1 MSDDLLIDF
10 TFSNV
15 RSFKDKVTFSMETGE
30 GITVYSKENT
40 IQHDIV
46 DAVKSAFIFGGNAS
60 GKTNLL
66 RALMLLRIVV
76 LHGTLSEI
84 DPLPIDTYAHGN
96 DNTYFNI
103 RFIKNDKQFTYT
115 IEYNEDFVV
124 EESLVVDGKI
134 LFSRD
139 TEHVHMPESIVSLE
153 SSLRRNQPLL
163 YFAQSNNVLLAKE
176 AYEWFALDILS
187 PSLPTSSMDSR
198 KALRALHDNPQ
209 LKDDVLYFLRAADFN
224 IRDIKTE
231 LIQIP
236 NEQNIDTSKSM
247 LLVKC
252 EHEGINGETF
262 SIEYEAESIGT
273 RIFLMLALAILQRDN
288 HGKLFLIDEFDRSL
302 HPKLVTIL
310 LKIFNEWNTTESQLV
325 ATTHDN
331 DILDYAL
338 RTDQIWFVD
347 KNYYGISELH
357 SAFDFNELDIRE
369 IKKNYQ
375 DGVYGGNQIVSDA
388 LMKDIIESV

>member
-1 MSDDLLIDF
+1 MLIDF

-124 EESLVVDGKI
+124 EESLVVDGNI

-198 KALRALHDNPQ
+198 NALRALHDNPQ

-236 NEQNIDTSKSM
+236 NEQNIDTSKSV

-252 EHEGINGETF
+252 EHEGINGDTF

-310 LKIFNEWNTTESQLV
+310 LKIFNEWNTTESQLI

>member
-1 MSDDLLIDF
+1 
-10 TFSNV
+10 
-15 RSFKDKVTFSMETGE
+15 METGE

-115 IEYNEDFVV
+115 IAYNEDFVV

-236 NEQNIDTSKSM
+236 NEQNIDTSKSV

-252 EHEGINGETF
+252 EHEGINGDTF

-288 HGKLFLIDEFDRSL
+288 HGKLFLIDEFDQSL

-310 LKIFNEWNTTESQLV
+310 LKIFNEWNTTESQLI

>member
-1 MSDDLLIDF
+1 MLIDF

-30 GITVYSKENT
+30 GITAYSKENT
-40 IQHDIV
+40 IQYDTV

-84 DPLPIDTYAHGN
+84 ESLPIDTYAHGN

-103 RFIKNDKQFTYT
+103 RFIKNNKQFTYT

-124 EESLVVDGKI
+124 EESLVVDGNI

-163 YFAQSNNVLLAKE
+163 YFAQSNNVSLAKE

-187 PSLPTSSMDSR
+187 PSLPTSSMDRR

-236 NEQNIDTSKSM
+236 NEQNIDTSKSV

-273 RIFLMLALAILQRDN
+273 RIFLMLALEILQRDN

>member
-1 MSDDLLIDF
+1 MLIDF

-124 EESLVVDGKI
+124 EESLVVDGNI

-139 TEHVHMPESIVSLE
+139 TQHVHMPESIASLE

-163 YFAQSNNVLLAKE
+163 YFAQSNNVSFAKE

-187 PSLPTSSMDSR
+187 PSVPTSSMDSR
-198 KALRALHDNPQ
+198 KALHALHDNPQ

-231 LIQIP
+231 FIQIP
-236 NEQNIDTSKSM
+236 NEQNIDTSKSV

-262 SIEYEAESIGT
+262 NIEYEAESIGT

-310 LKIFNEWNTTESQLV
+310 LKIFNEWNTTESQLI

>member
-1 MSDDLLIDF
+1 MLIDF

-30 GITVYSKENT
+30 GITAYSKENT
-40 IQHDIV
+40 IRHDIV

-66 RALMLLRIVV
+66 RALMLLRFVV
-76 LHGTLSEI
+76 LNGTQSEI

-115 IEYNEDFVV
+115 IEYNENFVV

-139 TEHVHMPESIVSLE
+139 TQHVHMPKSIVSLE

-187 PSLPTSSMDSR
+187 PSLLTSSMDSR
-198 KALRALHDNPQ
+198 NALRALHDNPQ

-236 NEQNIDTSKSM
+236 NEQNIDTSKSV

-252 EHEGINGETF
+252 EHEGINGDTF

-310 LKIFNEWNTTESQLV
+310 LKIFNEWNTTESQLI

-357 SAFDFNELDIRE
+357 SAFDFDELDIRE

>member
-1 MSDDLLIDF
+1 MLIDF

-30 GITVYSKENT
+30 GITAYSKENT
-40 IQHDIV
+40 IQHHTV

-103 RFIKNDKQFTYT
+103 RFIKNNKQFTYT

-139 TEHVHMPESIVSLE
+139 TEHVHMPDSIVSLE

-163 YFAQSNNVLLAKE
+163 YFAQSNNVSLAKE

-236 NEQNIDTSKSM
+236 NEQNIDTSKSV

-252 EHEGINGETF
+252 EHEGINGDTF

-310 LKIFNEWNTTESQLV
+310 LKIFNEWNTTESQLI

-347 KNYYGISELH
+347 KNYFGISELH

>member
-1 MSDDLLIDF
+1 MLIDF

-84 DPLPIDTYAHGN
+84 DPLLIDTYAHGN

-236 NEQNIDTSKSM
+236 NEQNIDTSKSV

-252 EHEGINGETF
+252 EHEGINGDTF

-310 LKIFNEWNTTESQLV
+310 LKIFNEWNTTESQLI

-357 SAFDFNELDIRE
+357 SAFDFDELDIRE

-375 DGVYGGNQIVSDA
+375 DGVYGGNQIVSDV

>member
-1 MSDDLLIDF
+1 MLIDF

-124 EESLVVDGKI
+124 EESLVVDGNI

-236 NEQNIDTSKSM
+236 NEQNIDTSKSV

-252 EHEGINGETF
+252 EHEGINGDTF

-310 LKIFNEWNTTESQLV
+310 LKIFNEWNTTESQLI

>member
-1 MSDDLLIDF
+1 MLIDF

-198 KALRALHDNPQ
+198 NALRALHDNPQ

-236 NEQNIDTSKSM
+236 NEQNIDTSKSV

-252 EHEGINGETF
+252 EHEGINGDTF

-310 LKIFNEWNTTESQLV
+310 LKIFNEWNTTESQLI

-347 KNYYGISELH
+347 KNYFGISELH

>member
-1 MSDDLLIDF
+1 MLIDF

-40 IQHDIV
+40 IQHNTV

-84 DPLPIDTYAHGN
+84 NPLPIDTYAHGN

-103 RFIKNDKQFTYT
+103 RFIKNNKQFTYT

-139 TEHVHMPESIVSLE
+139 TEHVQMPESIVSLE

-163 YFAQSNNVLLAKE
+163 YFAQSNNVSLAKE

-252 EHEGINGETF
+252 EHEGINGEAF

>member
-1 MSDDLLIDF
+1 MLIDF

-84 DPLPIDTYAHGN
+84 NQLPIDTYAHGN

-124 EESLVVDGKI
+124 EESLVVDGNI

-139 TEHVHMPESIVSLE
+139 TEHVQMPESIVSLE

-163 YFAQSNNVLLAKE
+163 YFAQSNNVSLAKE

-236 NEQNIDTSKSM
+236 NEQNIDTSKSV

-252 EHEGINGETF
+252 EHEGTNGETF

-310 LKIFNEWNTTESQLV
+310 LKIFNEWNTTKSQLI

>member
-1 MSDDLLIDF
+1 MLIDF

-40 IQHDIV
+40 IQYDIV

-236 NEQNIDTSKSM
+236 NEQNIDTSKSV

-252 EHEGINGETF
+252 EHEGINGDTF

-310 LKIFNEWNTTESQLV
+310 LKIFNEWNTTESQLI

-369 IKKNYQ
+369 IKQNYQ

>member
-1 MSDDLLIDF
+1 MLIDF

-30 GITVYSKENT
+30 GITAYSKENT
-40 IQHDIV
+40 IQYDTV

-84 DPLPIDTYAHGN
+84 DLLPIDTYAHGN

-103 RFIKNDKQFTYT
+103 RFIKNNKQFTYT

-139 TEHVHMPESIVSLE
+139 TEHVQMPESIVSLE

-163 YFAQSNNVLLAKE
+163 YFAQSNNVSLAKE

-310 LKIFNEWNTTESQLV
+310 LKIFNEWNTTESQLI

>member
-1 MSDDLLIDF
+1 MLIDF

-236 NEQNIDTSKSM
+236 NEQNIDTSKSV

-252 EHEGINGETF
+252 EHEGINGDTF

>member
-1 MSDDLLIDF
+1 MLIDF

-40 IQHDIV
+40 IQHDTV

-84 DPLPIDTYAHGN
+84 ESLPIDTYAHGN

-103 RFIKNDKQFTYT
+103 RFIKNNKQFTYT

-124 EESLVVDGKI
+124 EESLVVDGNI

-139 TEHVHMPESIVSLE
+139 TQHVHMPESIVSLE

-310 LKIFNEWNTTESQLV
+310 LKIFNEWNTTESQLI

-369 IKKNYQ
+369 IKNNYQ

>member
-1 MSDDLLIDF
+1 MLIDF

-252 EHEGINGETF
+252 EHEGINGEAF

>member
-1 MSDDLLIDF
+1 MLIDF

-84 DPLPIDTYAHGN
+84 ESLPIDTYAHGN

-103 RFIKNDKQFTYT
+103 RFIKNNKQFTYT

-124 EESLVVDGKI
+124 EESLVVDGNI

-139 TEHVHMPESIVSLE
+139 TQHVHMPESIVSLE

-236 NEQNIDTSKSM
+236 NEQNIDTSKSV

-310 LKIFNEWNTTESQLV
+310 LKIFNEWNTTESQLI

>member
-1 MSDDLLIDF
+1 MLIDF

-198 KALRALHDNPQ
+198 NALRALHDNPQ

-236 NEQNIDTSKSM
+236 NEQNIDTSKSV

-252 EHEGINGETF
+252 EHEGINGDTF

-310 LKIFNEWNTTESQLV
+310 LKIFNEWNTTESQLI

>member
-1 MSDDLLIDF
+1 MLIDF

-124 EESLVVDGKI
+124 EESLVVDGNI

-139 TEHVHMPESIVSLE
+139 TQHVHMPESIVSLE

-236 NEQNIDTSKSM
+236 NEQNIDTSKSV

-252 EHEGINGETF
+252 EHEGINGDTF

-310 LKIFNEWNTTESQLV
+310 LKIFNEWNTTESQLI

>member
-1 MSDDLLIDF
+1 MLIDF

-15 RSFKDKVTFSMETGE
+15 RSFKDKVTFSMEIGE
-30 GITVYSKENT
+30 GITAYSKENT
-40 IQHDIV
+40 IQYDSV

-84 DPLPIDTYAHGN
+84 ESLPIDTYAHGN
-96 DNTYFNI
+96 DNTYFNT

-134 LFSRD
+134 VFSRD
-139 TEHVHMPESIVSLE
+139 TEHVYMPESIVSLE

-236 NEQNIDTSKSM
+236 NEQNIDTSKSV

-252 EHEGINGETF
+252 EHEGINGDTF

-310 LKIFNEWNTTESQLV
+310 LKIFNEWNTTESQLI

-357 SAFDFNELDIRE
+357 SAFDFDELDIRE

>member
-1 MSDDLLIDF
+1 MLIDF

-30 GITVYSKENT
+30 GITAYSKENT
-40 IQHDIV
+40 IRHDIV

-66 RALMLLRIVV
+66 RALMLLRFVV
-76 LHGTLSEI
+76 LNGTQSEI
-84 DPLPIDTYAHGN
+84 ESLPIDTYAHGN

-103 RFIKNDKQFTYT
+103 QFIKNDKQFTYT
-115 IEYNEDFVV
+115 IEYNENFVV
-124 EESLVVDGKI
+124 EESLVVDGNI

-139 TEHVHMPESIVSLE
+139 TQHVHMPKSIVSLE

-187 PSLPTSSMDSR
+187 PSLLTSSMDSR
-198 KALRALHDNPQ
+198 NALRALHDNPQ

-236 NEQNIDTSKSM
+236 NEQNIDTSKSV

-273 RIFLMLALAILQRDN
+273 RIFLILALAILQRDN

-310 LKIFNEWNTTESQLV
+310 LKIFNEWNTTESQLI

-357 SAFDFNELDIRE
+357 SAFDFDELDIRE

-375 DGVYGGNQIVSDA
+375 DGVYGGNQIVSDV

>member
-1 MSDDLLIDF
+1 MLIDF

-124 EESLVVDGKI
+124 EESLVVDGNI

-139 TEHVHMPESIVSLE
+139 TQHVHMPESIVSLE

-231 LIQIP
+231 FIQIP
-236 NEQNIDTSKSM
+236 NEQNIDTSKSV

-262 SIEYEAESIGT
+262 NIEYEAESIGT

-310 LKIFNEWNTTESQLV
+310 LKIFNEWNTTESQLI

>member
-1 MSDDLLIDF
+1 MLIDF

-84 DPLPIDTYAHGN
+84 DLLPIDTYAHGN

-236 NEQNIDTSKSM
+236 NEQNIDTSKSV

-252 EHEGINGETF
+252 EHEGINGDTF

-310 LKIFNEWNTTESQLV
+310 LKIFNEWNTTESQLI

>member
-1 MSDDLLIDF
+1 MLIDF

-30 GITVYSKENT
+30 GITAYSKENT
-40 IQHDIV
+40 IRHDIV

-66 RALMLLRIVV
+66 RALMLLRFVV
-76 LHGTLSEI
+76 LNGTQSEI
-84 DPLPIDTYAHGN
+84 ESLPIDTYAHGN

-103 RFIKNDKQFTYT
+103 QFIKNDKQFTYT
-115 IEYNEDFVV
+115 IEYNENFVV

-139 TEHVHMPESIVSLE
+139 TQHVHMPKSIVSLE

-187 PSLPTSSMDSR
+187 PSLLTSSMDSR
-198 KALRALHDNPQ
+198 NALRALHDNPQ

-236 NEQNIDTSKSM
+236 NEQNIDTSKSV

-252 EHEGINGETF
+252 EHEGINGDTF

-310 LKIFNEWNTTESQLV
+310 LKIFNEWNTTESQLI

-357 SAFDFNELDIRE
+357 SAFDFDELDIRE

-375 DGVYGGNQIVSDA
+375 DGVYGGKQIVSDA

>member
-1 MSDDLLIDF
+1 
-10 TFSNV
+10 
-15 RSFKDKVTFSMETGE
+15 METGE
-30 GITVYSKENT
+30 GITAYSKENT
-40 IQHDIV
+40 IQHDTV
-46 DAVKSAFIFGGNAS
+46 DAVKSVFIFGGNAS

-84 DPLPIDTYAHGN
+84 DPLLIDTYAHGN

-115 IEYNEDFVV
+115 IEYNENFVV

-134 LFSRD
+134 SFSRD

-236 NEQNIDTSKSM
+236 NEQNIDTSKSV

-310 LKIFNEWNTTESQLV
+310 LKIFNEWNTTESQLI

-369 IKKNYQ
+369 IKQNYQ

>member
-1 MSDDLLIDF
+1 
-10 TFSNV
+10 
-15 RSFKDKVTFSMETGE
+15 METGE
-30 GITVYSKENT
+30 GITAYSKENT
-40 IQHDIV
+40 IQHDTV

-76 LHGTLSEI
+76 LHGTPSEI

-103 RFIKNDKQFTYT
+103 RFIKNNKQFTYT

-124 EESLVVDGKI
+124 EESLVVDDNI

-139 TEHVHMPESIVSLE
+139 TEHIHMPESIVSLE

-236 NEQNIDTSKSM
+236 NEQNIDTSKSV

-252 EHEGINGETF
+252 EHEGINGDTF

-273 RIFLMLALAILQRDN
+273 RIFLMLALAILQRDY

-310 LKIFNEWNTTESQLV
+310 LKIFNEWNTTESQLI

>member
-1 MSDDLLIDF
+1 MLIDF

-236 NEQNIDTSKSM
+236 NEQNIDTSKSV

-252 EHEGINGETF
+252 EHEGINGDTF

-310 LKIFNEWNTTESQLV
+310 LKIFNEWNTTESQLI

>member
-1 MSDDLLIDF
+1 MLIDF

-30 GITVYSKENT
+30 GITAYSKENT
-40 IQHDIV
+40 IRHDIV

-66 RALMLLRIVV
+66 RALMLLRFVV
-76 LHGTLSEI
+76 LNGTQSEI
-84 DPLPIDTYAHGN
+84 ESLPIDTYAHGN

-103 RFIKNDKQFTYT
+103 QFIKNDKQFTYT
-115 IEYNEDFVV
+115 IEYNENFVV

-139 TEHVHMPESIVSLE
+139 TQHVHMPKSIVSLE

-187 PSLPTSSMDSR
+187 PSLLTSSMDSR
-198 KALRALHDNPQ
+198 NALRALHDNPQ

-236 NEQNIDTSKSM
+236 NEQNIDTSKSV

-252 EHEGINGETF
+252 EHEGINGDTF

-288 HGKLFLIDEFDRSL
+288 HGKLYLMDEFDRSL

-310 LKIFNEWNTTESQLV
+310 LKIFNEWNTTESQLI

-357 SAFDFNELDIRE
+357 SAFDFDELDIRE

>member
-1 MSDDLLIDF
+1 MLIDF

-84 DPLPIDTYAHGN
+84 ESLPIDTYAHGN

-115 IEYNEDFVV
+115 IEYNENFVV
-124 EESLVVDGKI
+124 EESLVVDGNI

-139 TEHVHMPESIVSLE
+139 TQHVHMPESIVSLE

>member
-1 MSDDLLIDF
+1 MLIDF

-30 GITVYSKENT
+30 GITAYSKENT
-40 IQHDIV
+40 IQHDTV

-124 EESLVVDGKI
+124 EESLVVDGNI

-231 LIQIP
+231 LVQIP
-236 NEQNIDTSKSM
+236 NEQNIDTSKSV

-252 EHEGINGETF
+252 EHEGINGDTF

-288 HGKLFLIDEFDRSL
+288 HGKLFLIDEFDRLL

-310 LKIFNEWNTTESQLV
+310 LKIFNEWNTTESQLI

-357 SAFDFNELDIRE
+357 SAFDFDELDIRE

-375 DGVYGGNQIVSDA
+375 DGVYGGNQIVSDV

>member
-1 MSDDLLIDF
+1 MLIDF

-103 RFIKNDKQFTYT
+103 RFIKNNKQFTYT

-124 EESLVVDGKI
+124 EESLVVDGNI

-139 TEHVHMPESIVSLE
+139 TQHVHMPESIVSLE

-252 EHEGINGETF
+252 EHEGINGEIF

-310 LKIFNEWNTTESQLV
+310 LKIFNEWNTTESQLI

-375 DGVYGGNQIVSDA
+375 DGVYGGNQIVSDV

>member
-1 MSDDLLIDF
+1 MLIDF

-84 DPLPIDTYAHGN
+84 DPLPIDTYAHDN

-103 RFIKNDKQFTYT
+103 RFIKNNKQFTYT

-124 EESLVVDGKI
+124 EESLVVDGNI

-139 TEHVHMPESIVSLE
+139 TQHVHMPESIVSLE

-163 YFAQSNNVLLAKE
+163 YFAQSNNVSLAKE

-198 KALRALHDNPQ
+198 KAFRALHDNPQ

-252 EHEGINGETF
+252 EHEGINGEAF

-310 LKIFNEWNTTESQLV
+310 LKIFNEWNTTESQLI

>member
-1 MSDDLLIDF
+1 
-10 TFSNV
+10 
-15 RSFKDKVTFSMETGE
+15 METGE
-30 GITVYSKENT
+30 GITAYSKENT
-40 IQHDIV
+40 IQHDTV

-84 DPLPIDTYAHGN
+84 ESLPIDTYAHGN

-103 RFIKNDKQFTYT
+103 RFIKNNKQFTYT
-115 IEYNEDFVV
+115 IEYNEDSVV
-124 EESLVVDGKI
+124 EESLVVDGNI

-139 TEHVHMPESIVSLE
+139 TQHVHMPESIVSLE

-209 LKDDVLYFLRAADFN
+209 LKDDILYFLRAADFN

-236 NEQNIDTSKSM
+236 NEQNIDTSKSV

-252 EHEGINGETF
+252 EHEGINGEAF

>member
-1 MSDDLLIDF
+1 MLIDF

-236 NEQNIDTSKSM
+236 NEQNIDTSKSV

-252 EHEGINGETF
+252 EHEGINGDTF

-302 HPKLVTIL
+302 HPELVTIL
-310 LKIFNEWNTTESQLV
+310 LKIFNEWNTTESQLI

-347 KNYYGISELH
+347 KNYFGISELH

>member
-1 MSDDLLIDF
+1 MLIDF

-236 NEQNIDTSKSM
+236 NEQNIDTSKSV

-252 EHEGINGETF
+252 EHEGINGDIF

-310 LKIFNEWNTTESQLV
+310 LKIFNEWNTTESQLI

-357 SAFDFNELDIRE
+357 SAFDFDELDIRE
-369 IKKNYQ
+369 IKKKYQ

>member
-1 MSDDLLIDF
+1 MLIDF

-30 GITVYSKENT
+30 GITAYSKENT
-40 IQHDIV
+40 IQYDTV

-84 DPLPIDTYAHGN
+84 ESLPIDTYAHGN

-103 RFIKNDKQFTYT
+103 RFIKNNKQFTYT

-124 EESLVVDGKI
+124 EESLVVDGNI

-163 YFAQSNNVLLAKE
+163 YFAQSNNVSLAKE

-187 PSLPTSSMDSR
+187 PSLLTSSMDSR
-198 KALRALHDNPQ
+198 KALHALHDNPQ

-236 NEQNIDTSKSM
+236 NEQNIDTSKSV

-310 LKIFNEWNTTESQLV
+310 LKIFNEWNTTESQLI

>member
-1 MSDDLLIDF
+1 MLIDF

-236 NEQNIDTSKSM
+236 NEQNIDTSKSV

-252 EHEGINGETF
+252 EHEGINGDTF

-310 LKIFNEWNTTESQLV
+310 LKIFNEWNTTESQLI

-331 DILDYAL
+331 DILDCAL

-357 SAFDFNELDIRE
+357 SAFDFDELDIRE

>member
-1 MSDDLLIDF
+1 MLIDF

-236 NEQNIDTSKSM
+236 NEQNIDTSKSV

-252 EHEGINGETF
+252 EHEGINGDTF
-262 SIEYEAESIGT
+262 SIEYEAESLGT

-310 LKIFNEWNTTESQLV
+310 LKIFNEWNTTESQLI